1 MFYRL
6 LFLLSIIS
14 PFILSA
20 QIATEIKLE
29 PALIS
34 VIYERRMEYD
44 TLNRNNKVRINT
56 LTLKAGKNHSAFY
69 DARLKW
75 IDSMEYINDDYIHS
89 LYEGVKYYSTKG
101 ALHQIKLFKNYP
113 EGKIRIH
120 DAFDLCRWHI
130 DEDIEK
136 PEWNIIADST
146 TNILGYECM
155 LAVARFRGRE
165 WHAWFSPE
173 IPFPDGPWKLWGL
186 PGLILKAYDSNQDYI
201 FTAQEISDKNTG
213 YVEYFDYA
221 HHPHSRQADAKLCN
235 ENGRPIRRIYHT
247 RLRCPVCWVIPNSMS
262 RNGKSPLLNTISRR
276 PTTLTNK

>member
-155 LAVARFRGRE
+155 LAVARFRGRV

-173 IPFPDGPWKLWGL
+173 IPFPEGPWKLWGL

-201 FTAQEISDKNTG
+201 FTAQEISDMNTG

-221 HHPHSRQADAKLCN
+221 P
-235 ENGRPIRRIYHT
+235 PPT
-247 RLRCPVCWVIPNSMS
+247 F
-262 RNGKSPLLNTISRR
+262 TTSRR
-276 PTTLTNK
+276 KALQRKWKVYQEDISYKVAMSGMLGDTKLNVKKREIPPPKYDFEETDYSHE